1 MGEVPHD
8 DGFLSHQ
15 DILDI
20 EDARVIEYTMVTPGA
35 WHGARL
41 RLRTIRADE
50 RDIFE
55 SRCFL
60 ATEKGEPFGMRA
72 ELVGKCL
79 VDGDGKRLFTEE
91 QIHLLGAK
99 SGAALDEL
107 FHACKKHNAMNVEQM
122 EALGKESEG
131 PSDSS

>member
-1 MGEVPHD
+1 MDEGQN
-8 DGFLSHQ
+8 DGFLTHQ
-15 DILDI
+15 GILDI
-20 EDARVIEYTMVTPGA
+20 EDARVIEHTMVTEGA
-35 WHGARL
+35 WHGKRV

-79 VDGDGKRLFTEE
+79 VDATGNRLFSEE

-107 FHACKKHNAMNVEQM
+107 FHACKQHNAMNVDQM
-122 EALGKESEG
+122 EELGKKLEG

>member
-1 MGEVPHD
+1 MGKPEQQ

-15 DILDI
+15 EIVDI
-20 EDARVIEYTMVTPGA
+20 EDDRTIEYTMQTQGA
-35 WHGARL
+35 WKGKRVRL
-41 RLRTIRADE
+41 RSIKADE

-60 ATEKGEPFGMRA
+60 ASERGEPFGMRA

-79 VDGDGKRLFTEE
+79 VDGNGDRLFAEN

-99 SGAALDEL
+99 SGDALDEL
-107 FHACKKHNAMNVEQM
+107 FHVCKKHNAMNVAQM
-122 EALGKESEG
+122 EALAKKSEG
-131 PSDSS
+131 PSDSN